1 MVDLNDL
8 NPQQREAA
16 ETVDGPVLVLSGAGT
31 GKTRTITYRIAHML
45 SRGIPPEHILAV
57 TFTNKAA
64 REMIER
70 VRALVG
76 SAVDQMQVSTFHS
89 LGLRII
95 RENTKK
101 FGLRSGF
108 SIYDYSDQV
117 AIVKKAL
124 RALSISWKKYKPEDI
139 LFTMNRMRVATE
151 EGIEVTD
158 SGDIDEYV
166 IKGVW
171 DRYHKAIRSANAVDF
186 DDLLLLPLRFL
197 KTHTQDLKHYRD
209 QFKYILVDEYQDTN
223 HVQFELIH
231 LLAKKHKNLCVVG
244 DDDQS
249 IYGWRGAEIRN
260 ILDFEKHF
268 PKALVVRLEENYRS
282 TPIILNAANAVIEKN
297 KERKPKKLW
306 TRHHKGTPIR
316 CMVAPDDMC
325 EAEMVVADLL
335 KHRKEHRRKYS
346 DYTILM
352 RMNTQA
358 RQFED
363 VLRRYQVPYTVVGG
377 MQFYDRKEI
386 KDFLSYLR
394 LLVNPGD
401 EEAFMRVIN
410 VPARHVGDAALDRI
424 HVLAS
429 ERNCSLFECLDSI
442 QNDTVLKPAQRT
454 NLSAFYHMIESVR
467 KKLKLVKPS
476 ECARELWNKVDYQ
489 RELERILRTHEDVAN
504 RMANVEVL
512 IDGIAYYERQT
523 RKPSL
528 EEYLRQVML
537 LNNDDD
543 EELKKDKMPL
553 MTIHS
558 SKGLE
563 FPCVYLAGCEQGIM
577 PHDKSAVNEA
587 GKAEER
593 RLFYVAITRAKRD
606 LTITY
611 PKARMRFGKLEPR
624 KPSEFMA
631 DIPDDLLEWH
641 QNAFDQEA
649 TTEEATDYL
658 KDLKAL
664 MAAE

>member
-45 SRGIPPEHILAV
+45 ARGIPPEHILAV

-64 REMIER
+64 KEMIER

-76 SAVDQMQVSTFHS
+76 SKVDTMQVSTFHS

-101 FGLRSGF
+101 IGLRKGF
-108 SIYDYSDQV
+108 SIYTRSDQV
-117 AIVKKAL
+117 AIIKKAL

-139 LFTMNRMRVATE
+139 LFTMNRMRVPTE
-151 EGIEVTD
+151 EGIEVTSHD
-158 SGDIDEYV
+158 DIDAYV
-166 IKGVW
+166 LKGVW
-171 DRYHKAIRSANAVDF
+171 ERYHAALRAANAVDF
-186 DDLLLLPLRFL
+186 EDLLLLPLRFL
-197 KTHTQDLKHYRD
+197 KTHTRDLKKYRD
-209 QFKYILVDEYQDTN
+209 LFRYILVDEYQDTN
-223 HVQFELIH
+223 HIQFEMIH
-231 LLAKKHKNLCVVG
+231 LLAKKQKNLCVVG

-268 PKALVVRLEENYRS
+268 PGALVVRLEENYRS
-282 TPIILNAANAVIEKN
+282 TRTILNAANAVIEKN
-297 KERKPKKLW
+297 EERKPKKLW
-306 TRHHKGTPIR
+306 TKHRKSIPIR
-316 CMVAPDDMC
+316 CLVAPDDMS

-335 KHRKEHRRKYS
+335 KHRKSHRRKYS
-346 DYTILM
+346 DYAILM

-386 KDFLSYLR
+386 KDFLAYLR

-401 EEAFMRVIN
+401 EEAFMRVVN
-410 VPARHVGDAALDRI
+410 VPGRSVGDAALDRI
-424 HVLAS
+424 HDLAAA
-429 ERNCSLFECLDSI
+429 RNCSPFECLDTI
-442 QNDTVLKPAQRT
+442 KNDEVLKPAQRT
-454 NLSAFYHMIESVR
+454 NLSAFYNMIDSIH
-467 KKLKLVKPS
+467 KKLKRAKPS
-476 ECARELWNKVDYQ
+476 ECARELWKKIDYQ
-489 RELERILRTHEDVAN
+489 RELQRILRVPEDIAN
-504 RMANVEVL
+504 RMENVEVL
-512 IDGIAYYERQT
+512 IEGIAYYERQT
-523 RKPSL
+523 RKPTL
-528 EEYLRQVML
+528 EGYLREVML

-543 EELKKDKMPL
+543 EELTKDKMPL
-553 MTIHS
+553 MTIHA

-563 FPCVYLAGCEQGIM
+563 FPCVYLAGAEQGIM
-577 PHDKSAVNEA
+577 PHDKSVVDEK

-611 PKARMRFGKLEPR
+611 PKARMKFGKLESR
-624 KPSEFMA
+624 KPSEFLA
-631 DIPDDLLEWH
+631 DIPEDLIEWH
-641 QNAFDQEA
+641 KNAFDREA
-649 TTEEATDYL
+649 TEEEATDYL

-664 MAAE
+664 LAE